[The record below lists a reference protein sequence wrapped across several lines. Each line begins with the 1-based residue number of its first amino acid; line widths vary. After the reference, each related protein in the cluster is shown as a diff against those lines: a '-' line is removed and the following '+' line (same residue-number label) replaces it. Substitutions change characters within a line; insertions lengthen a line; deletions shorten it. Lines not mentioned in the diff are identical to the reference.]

1 MEGQICHRDS
11 ASSAAASGNQF
22 PNNGGAHHFVRAA
35 PIPVVSTTE
44 CLLTRST
51 RHVAVSMAMSSRVEQ
66 LNNKA
71 GWWIWKQIRLVLQPY
86 EVSVS
91 GYDFISLS
99 ISLGLDIELDLAE
112 VY

>member
-1 MEGQICHRDS
+1 
-11 ASSAAASGNQF
+11 
-22 PNNGGAHHFVRAA
+22 
-35 PIPVVSTTE
+35 
-44 CLLTRST
+44 
-51 RHVAVSMAMSSRVEQ
+51 MAMSSRVEQ